1 MIVTVFL
8 FSLLTAMALGMPIAF
23 ALMTCGMAMMLY
35 MGQFDAQILAQNL
48 LSGADSFP
56 LMAIPFFVLAGELM
70 NAGGISR
77 RIVDVATA
85 WVGHFKGGLGYVAIF
100 ACVVMAS
107 LSGSAIADTAAVAA
121 LLIPMMRN
129 AGYDIPR
136 ASGLIASGGIIAPII
151 PPSIGFVMVG
161 VVGNVSIT
169 KLFIAGIVP
178 GLLMGLALVITWTV
192 QARRDNMPRGNKLPV
207 RQRLSAT
214 YAGIWALLLPVA
226 IIGGLKGGLFT
237 PTEAAVVAVFY
248 ALFVGCVVYREL
260 TFKHLYGLLLNAAK
274 TSAVVMFLVA
284 GAQVSAWLIAAANI
298 PTEVAGLLQ
307 PLTGDPKLLMFVIM
321 LLIFVVGTALDF
333 APTILIMIPVLM
345 PVVRM
350 AGIDPVY
357 FGVLF
362 TMNNAIGLI
371 TPPVGTVL
379 NVVCGVAGERMEPV
393 IRAVIPYLLAQLA
406 VLVLLILFPQIVMLP
421 LEYLYRP

>member
-1 MIVTVFL
+1 MIVAVFVAA
-8 FSLLTAMALGMPIAF
+8 LLAAMALGMPIAF
-23 ALMTCGMAMMLY
+23 ALMTCSVVMMLY
-35 MGQFDAQILAQNL
+35 MGLFDPQIMAQNM

-77 RIVDVATA
+77 RIVDVAGA

-121 LLIPMMRN
+121 LLIPMMRK
-129 AGYDIPR
+129 AGYFVPR
-136 ASGLIASGGIIAPII
+136 ASGLIAAGGIIAPVI
-151 PPSIGFVMVG
+151 PPSIGFVMLG
-161 VVGNVSIT
+161 VVGNISIT

-178 GLLMGLALVITWTV
+178 GLLMAVALVVTWAF
-192 QARRDNMPRGNKLPV
+192 QARRDDMPRGP
-207 RQRLSAT
+207 RMPWSQRWSAT
-214 YAGIWALLLPVA
+214 AAGFWALLLPV
-226 IIGGLKGGLFT
+226 IIVGGLKGGYFT

-248 ALFVGCVVYREL
+248 ALFVGFVVYREL
-260 TFKHLYGLLLNAAK
+260 RFSDLYAVLLGAAK

-284 GAQVSAWLIAAANI
+284 AAQVSAWLIAAANV
-298 PTEVAGLLQ
+298 PMVVADMLQ
-307 PLTGDPKLLMFVIM
+307 PLVGNPVLLMLLIVA
-321 LLIFVVGTALDF
+321 LIFVVGTALDF
-333 APTILIMIPVLM
+333 APTILILVPVLM
-345 PVVRM
+345 PVVHM

-362 TMNNAIGLI
+362 IMINAISLI

-393 IRAVIPYLLAQLA
+393 IRAVFPYLLAQTA
-406 VLVLLILFPQIVMLP
+406 VVLLLVLFPQLVMAP
-421 LEYLYRP
+421 LRFMTG

>member
-1 MIVTVFL
+1 MIVAIFVV
-8 FSLLTAMALGMPIAF
+8 SLLAAMAIGVPVAF
-23 ALMTCGMAMMLY
+23 ALMACSMAMMLY
-35 MGQFDAQILAQNL
+35 MNFFDAQIMAQNM

-77 RIVDVATA
+77 RIVDVAGA

-129 AGYDIPR
+129 AGYNLPR
-136 ASGLIASGGIIAPII
+136 ASGLIAAGGIIAPVI
-151 PPSIGFVMVG
+151 PPSIGFVMLG
-161 VVGNVSIT
+161 VVGNISIT
-169 KLFIAGIVP
+169 KLFIAGIFP
-178 GLLMGLALVITWTV
+178 GLLMALALVLTWAF
-192 QARRDNMPRGNKLPV
+192 QAKRDNMPRGEKLPV
-207 RQRLSAT
+207 RKRWEAT
-214 YAGIWALLLPVA
+214 FAGAWALLLPILIV
-226 IIGGLKGGLFT
+226 GGLKAGYFT

-248 ALFVGCVVYREL
+248 ALFVGFVVYREL
-260 TFKHLYGLLLNAAK
+260 KVSQLYSLLLTAGK

-284 GAQVSAWLIAAANI
+284 AAQVSAWLIAAANI
-298 PTEVAGLLQ
+298 SMAVADMLQ
-307 PLTGDPKLLMFVIM
+307 PLVDSPMLLMLVIM
-321 LLIFVVGTALDF
+321 GLIFVVGTALDF
-333 APTILIMIPVLM
+333 APTILIMVPVLM

-362 TMNNAIGLI
+362 IMNNAIGLI

-379 NVVCGVAGERMEPV
+379 NVVCGVARQRMEPV
-393 IRAVIPYLLAQLA
+393 IRAVVPYLLAQMT
-406 VLVLLILFPQIVMLP
+406 VLLLLIVFPQLVMVP
-421 LEYLYRP
+421 LKFLTR

>member
-1 MIVTVFL
+1 MVVAVFVL
-8 FSLLTAMALGMPIAF
+8 SLLAAMALGVPIAF
-23 ALMTCGMAMMLY
+23 SLMACGMAMMFY
-35 MGQFDAQILAQNL
+35 MDIFDAQIIAQNM

-77 RIVDVATA
+77 RIVDVAGA

-100 ACVVMAS
+100 ACVLMAS

-121 LLIPMMRN
+121 LLIPMMRK

-136 ASGLIASGGIIAPII
+136 ASGLIASGGIIAPVI
-151 PPSIGFVMVG
+151 PPSIGFVMLG
-161 VVGNVSIT
+161 VVGNISIT
-169 KLFIAGIVP
+169 QLFIAGIVP
-178 GLLMGLALVITWTV
+178 GLMMALALVLTWAY
-192 QARRDNMPRGNKLPV
+192 QSHRDDMPRGERMPL
-207 RQRLSAT
+207 RQRISAT
-214 YAGIWALLLPVA
+214 VAGFWALLLPLLIV
-226 IIGGLKGGLFT
+226 GGLKAGYFT

-248 ALFVGCVVYREL
+248 ALFVGFVVYREL
-260 TFKHLYGLLLNAAK
+260 RWSQLYGLLLASAK

-284 GAQVSAWLIAAANI
+284 AAQVSAWLIAAANI
-298 PTEVAGLLQ
+298 PMVVADMLQ
-307 PLTGDPKLLMFVIM
+307 PLVGSPVLLMLVIM
-321 LLIFVVGTALDF
+321 ALIFAVGTALDF
-333 APTILIMIPVLM
+333 APTILILVPVLM

-362 TMNNAIGLI
+362 IMNNAIGLI

-379 NVVCGVAGERMEPV
+379 NVVCGVARERMEPV
-393 IRAVIPYLLAQLA
+393 IRAVMPYLLAQTA
-406 VLVLLILFPQIVMLP
+406 VLLLLTLFPQLVMVP
-421 LEYLYRP
+421 LRFFTR

>member
-1 MIVTVFL
+1 MIVAIFVL
-8 FSLLTAMALGMPIAF
+8 SLLAAMAVGVPVAFSLMACSI
-23 ALMTCGMAMMLY
+23 AMMVY
-35 MGQFDAQILAQNL
+35 MDFFDAQIMAQNM

-77 RIVDVATA
+77 RIVDVAGA

-129 AGYDIPR
+129 AGYNLPR
-136 ASGLIASGGIIAPII
+136 ASGLIAAGGIIAPVI
-151 PPSIGFVMVG
+151 PPSIGFVMLG
-161 VVGNVSIT
+161 VVGNISIT
-169 KLFIAGIVP
+169 KLFIAGIFP
-178 GLLMGLALVITWTV
+178 GLLMALALVLTWTF
-192 QARRDNMPRGNKLPV
+192 QARRDDMPRGDKLPV
-207 RQRLSAT
+207 RKRWEAT
-214 YAGIWALLLPVA
+214 VAGAWALLLPILIV
-226 IIGGLKGGLFT
+226 GGLKGGYFT
-237 PTEAAVVAVFY
+237 PTEAAVIAVFY
-248 ALFVGCVVYREL
+248 ALFVGFVVYREL
-260 TFKHLYGLLLNAAK
+260 RVAQLYGLLLTAGK

-284 GAQVSAWLIAAANI
+284 AAQVSAWLIAAANI
-298 PTEVAGLLQ
+298 PTAVADMLQ
-307 PLTGDPKLLMFVIM
+307 PLIDNPMLLMLVIM
-321 LLIFVVGTALDF
+321 GLIFVVGTALDF
-333 APTILIMIPVLM
+333 APTILIMVPVLM

-362 TMNNAIGLI
+362 IMNNAIGLI

-379 NVVCGVAGERMEPV
+379 NVVCGVARQRMEPV
-393 IRAVIPYLLAQLA
+393 IRAVVPYLLAQMA
-406 VLVLLILFPQIVMLP
+406 VLLLLIIFPQLVMAP
-421 LEYLYRP
+421 LKFLTR

>member
-1 MIVTVFL
+1 MLIAIFVG
-8 FSLLTAMALGMPIAF
+8 SLMAAMALGVPIAF
-23 ALMTCGMAMMLY
+23 SLMVCSMAMMWY
-35 MGQFDAQILAQNL
+35 MDFFDAQIMAQNM

-56 LMAIPFFVLAGELM
+56 LIAIPFFVLAGELM

-77 RIVDVATA
+77 RIVEVAGA

-100 ACVVMAS
+100 ACVIMAS

-161 VVGNVSIT
+161 VVGNISIT
-169 KLFIAGIVP
+169 KLFIAGIAP
-178 GLLMGLALVITWTV
+178 GLMMALALVATWAF
-192 QARRDNMPRGNKLPV
+192 QAKRDGMPRGEKKSS
-207 RQRLSAT
+207 RQRWSAT
-214 YAGIWALLLPVA
+214 MAGFWALLMPV
-226 IIGGLKGGLFT
+226 IIVGGLKSGYFT

-248 ALFVGCVVYREL
+248 ALFVGFCVYREL
-260 TFKHLYGLLLNAAK
+260 KVEALYGLLLSAGK

-284 GAQVSAWLIAAANI
+284 AAQVSAWLIAAANI
-298 PTEVAGLLQ
+298 PMMVAGILQ
-307 PLTGDPKLLMFVIM
+307 PLIDSPVLLMLAIM
-321 LLIFVVGTALDF
+321 LLVFTVGTVLDF
-333 APTILIMIPVLM
+333 APTILILIPVLM
-345 PVVRM
+345 PTVKM

-362 TMNNAIGLI
+362 IMNNAIGLI

-379 NVVCGVAGERMEPV
+379 NVVCGVARVRMEPV
-393 IRAVIPYLLAQLA
+393 IRAVMPYFLAQSA
-406 VLVLLILFPQIVMLP
+406 VLLLLVLFPQLVLAP
-421 LEYLYRP
+421 LHFMTR

>member
-1 MIVTVFL
+1 MVVAVFVL
-8 FSLLTAMALGMPIAF
+8 SLLAAMALGVPIAF
-23 ALMTCGMAMMLY
+23 SLMACGMAMMFY
-35 MGQFDAQILAQNL
+35 MDIFDAQIIAQNM

-77 RIVDVATA
+77 RIVDVAGA

-121 LLIPMMRN
+121 LLIPMMRK

-136 ASGLIASGGIIAPII
+136 ASGLIASGGIIAPVI
-151 PPSIGFVMVG
+151 PPSIGFVMLG
-161 VVGNVSIT
+161 VVGNISIT
-169 KLFIAGIVP
+169 QLFIAGIVP
-178 GLLMGLALVITWTV
+178 GLMMALALVLTWAY
-192 QARRDNMPRGNKLPV
+192 QSHRDDMPRGERMPL
-207 RQRLSAT
+207 RQRISAT
-214 YAGIWALLLPVA
+214 VAGFWALLLPLLIV
-226 IIGGLKGGLFT
+226 GGLKAGYFT

-248 ALFVGCVVYREL
+248 ALFVGFVVYREL
-260 TFKHLYGLLLNAAK
+260 RWSQLYGLLLASAK

-284 GAQVSAWLIAAANI
+284 AAQVSAWLIAAANI
-298 PTEVAGLLQ
+298 PMVVADMLQ
-307 PLTGDPKLLMFVIM
+307 PLVGSPVLLMLVIM
-321 LLIFVVGTALDF
+321 ALIFAVGTALDF
-333 APTILIMIPVLM
+333 APTILILVPVLM

-362 TMNNAIGLI
+362 IMNNAIGLI

-379 NVVCGVAGERMEPV
+379 NVVCGVARERMEPV
-393 IRAVIPYLLAQLA
+393 IRAVMPYLLAQTA
-406 VLVLLILFPQIVMLP
+406 VLLLLTLFPQLVMVP
-421 LEYLYRP
+421 LRFFTR

>member
-1 MIVTVFL
+1 MIVTIFVL
-8 FSLLTAMALGMPIAF
+8 SLLAAMAIGVPVAFSLMACSL
-23 ALMTCGMAMMLY
+23 AMMLY
-35 MGQFDAQILAQNL
+35 MDFFDAQIMAQNM

-77 RIVDVATA
+77 RIVDVAGA

-129 AGYDIPR
+129 AGYNLPR
-136 ASGLIASGGIIAPII
+136 ASGLIAAGGIIAPVI
-151 PPSIGFVMVG
+151 PPSIGFVMLG
-161 VVGNVSIT
+161 VVGNISIT
-169 KLFIAGIVP
+169 KLFIAGIFP
-178 GLLMGLALVITWTV
+178 GLLMALALVLTWAF
-192 QARRDNMPRGNKLPV
+192 QARRDNMPRGEKLPV
-207 RQRLSAT
+207 RMRWEAT
-214 YAGIWALLLPVA
+214 FAGAWALLLPILIV
-226 IIGGLKGGLFT
+226 GGLKGGYFT

-248 ALFVGCVVYREL
+248 ALFVGFVVYREL
-260 TFKHLYGLLLNAAK
+260 RVSQLYGLLLSAGK
-274 TSAVVMFLVA
+274 TSAIVMFLVA
-284 GAQVSAWLIAAANI
+284 AAQVSAWLIAAANI
-298 PTEVAGLLQ
+298 PMAMADMLQ
-307 PLTGDPKLLMFVIM
+307 PLVDSPMLLMLVLM
-321 LLIFVVGTALDF
+321 GLIFVVGTALDF
-333 APTILIMIPVLM
+333 APTILIMVPVLM

-362 TMNNAIGLI
+362 IMNNAIGLI

-379 NVVCGVAGERMEPV
+379 NVVCGVARQRMEPV
-393 IRAVIPYLLAQLA
+393 IRAVVPYLLAQMT
-406 VLVLLILFPQIVMLP
+406 VLLLLIIFPQLVMVP
-421 LEYLYRP
+421 LKFLTR

>member
-1 MIVTVFL
+1 MIVAIFVA
-8 FSLLTAMALGMPIAF
+8 SLLAAMALGVPIAF
-23 ALMTCGMAMMLY
+23 SLMVCSMAMMAY
-35 MGQFDAQILAQNL
+35 MDVFDAQIMAQNM

-77 RIVDVATA
+77 RIVDVAGA

-121 LLIPMMRN
+121 LLIPMMRK

-136 ASGLIASGGIIAPII
+136 ASGLIASGGIIAPVL
-151 PPSIGFVMVG
+151 PPSIGFVMLG
-161 VVGNVSIT
+161 VVGNISIT

-178 GLLMGLALVITWTV
+178 GLLMAVALVLTWV
-192 QARRDNMPRGNKLPV
+192 YQARRDNMPRGERMPLN
-207 RQRLSAT
+207 RRLSAT
-214 YAGIWALLLPVA
+214 VAGFWALLLPLLIV
-226 IIGGLKGGLFT
+226 GGLKAGYFT

-248 ALFVGCVVYREL
+248 ALFVGFVVYREL
-260 TFKHLYGLLLNAAK
+260 RVAHLYGLLLAAAK

-284 GAQVSAWLIAAANI
+284 AAQVSAWLIAAANI
-298 PTEVAGLLQ
+298 PMVVADMLQ
-307 PLTGDPKLLMFVIM
+307 PLAGSPMLLMLAIM
-321 LLIFVVGTALDF
+321 VLVFVVGTALDF
-333 APTILIMIPVLM
+333 APTILILVPVLM

-362 TMNNAIGLI
+362 IINNAIGLI

-379 NVVCGVAGERMEPV
+379 NVVCGVAKERMEPV
-393 IRAVIPYLLAQLA
+393 IRAVMPYLLAQTA
-406 VLVLLILFPQIVMLP
+406 VLLLLVVFPELVMAP
-421 LEYLYRP
+421 LRFFTR

>member
-1 MIVTVFL
+1 MILAL
-8 FSLLTAMALGMPIAF
+8 FVLVLLAAMALGVPVAF
-23 ALMTCGMAMMLY
+23 ALMFCALAMMWQMDLL
-35 MGQFDAQILAQNL
+35 DAQIMAQNM

-77 RIVDVATA
+77 RIVDVAGA

-100 ACVVMAS
+100 ACVIMAS

-121 LLIPMMRN
+121 LLIPMMRK
-129 AGYDIPR
+129 AGYDLPR

-151 PPSIGFVMVG
+151 PPSIGFVMLG
-161 VVGNVSIT
+161 VVGNISIT
-169 KLFIAGIVP
+169 SLFIAGIVP
-178 GLLMGLALVITWTV
+178 GMMMAFALVAAWAW
-192 QARRDNMPRGNKLPV
+192 QARREDMPRGP
-207 RQRLSAT
+207 RLSASQRWRAT
-214 YAGIWALLLPVA
+214 AAGFWALLLPL
-226 IIGGLKGGLFT
+226 IIVGGLRAGVFT

-248 ALFVGCVVYREL
+248 ALFVGFVIYREL
-260 TFKHLYGLLLNAAK
+260 RVAQLYQLLLAAGK

-284 GAQVSAWLIAAANI
+284 AAQVSAWLIAAANI
-298 PTEVAGLLQ
+298 PMVVADMLA
-307 PLTGDPKLLMFVIM
+307 PLVEHPILLMLVIM
-321 LLIFVVGTALDF
+321 LLVFVVGTVLDF
-333 APTILIMIPVLM
+333 APTILILVPVLM

-362 TMNNAIGLI
+362 IMNNAIGLI

-379 NVVCGVAGERMEPV
+379 NVVCGISRQRLESVIVA
-393 IRAVIPYLLAQLA
+393 IQPYLLAHLA
-406 VLVLLILFPQIVMLP
+406 VLLLLVFFPQIVLAP
-421 LEYLYRP
+421 LHFLMR

>member
-1 MIVTVFL
+1 MIVAVFVV
-8 FSLLTAMALGMPIAF
+8 SLLAAMALGVPIAF
-23 ALMTCGMAMMLY
+23 ALMTCSMAMMAY
-35 MGQFDAQILAQNL
+35 MGIFDAQIMAQNL

-77 RIVDVATA
+77 RIVDVAGA

-100 ACVVMAS
+100 ACVIMAS

-121 LLIPMMRN
+121 LLIPMMRK

-136 ASGLIASGGIIAPII
+136 ASGLIASGGIIAPVI
-151 PPSIGFVMVG
+151 PPSIGFVMLG
-161 VVGNVSIT
+161 VVGNISIT

-178 GLLMGLALVITWTV
+178 GLMMALALVLTWLY
-192 QARRDNMPRGNKLPV
+192 QAKRDNMPRGEKMPV
-207 RQRLSAT
+207 RARLSAT
-214 YAGIWALLLPVA
+214 LAGFWALMLPLLIV
-226 IIGGLKGGLFT
+226 GGLKAGYFT

-248 ALFVGCVVYREL
+248 ALFVGFVVYREL
-260 TFKHLYGLLLNAAK
+260 RVKQLYGLLLAAAK

-284 GAQVSAWLIAAANI
+284 AAQVSAWLIAAANI
-298 PTEVAGLLQ
+298 PMVVADMAL
-307 PLTGDPKLLMFVIM
+307 V
-321 LLIFVVGTALDF
+321 FVVGTALDF
-333 APTILIMIPVLM
+333 APTILIMVPVLM

-362 TMNNAIGLI
+362 IMNNAIGLI

-379 NVVCGVAGERMEPV
+379 NVVCGIARERMESV
-393 IRAVIPYLLAQLA
+393 IRAVVPYLLAQLA
-406 VLVLLILFPQIVMLP
+406 VLALLVVFPQLVLAP
-421 LEYLYRP
+421 LKFFTR

>member
-1 MIVTVFL
+1 MVVAVFVL
-8 FSLLTAMALGMPIAF
+8 SLLAAMALGVPIAF
-23 ALMTCGMAMMLY
+23 SLIACGMAMMFY
-35 MGQFDAQILAQNL
+35 MDLFDAQIIAQNM

-77 RIVDVATA
+77 RIVDVAGA

-121 LLIPMMRN
+121 LLIPMMRK

-136 ASGLIASGGIIAPII
+136 ASGLIASGGIIAPVL
-151 PPSIGFVMVG
+151 PPSIGFVMLG
-161 VVGNVSIT
+161 VVGNISIT
-169 KLFIAGIVP
+169 QLFIAGIVP
-178 GLLMGLALVITWTV
+178 GLMMALALVFTWIY
-192 QARRDNMPRGNKLPV
+192 QSHRDDMPRGERMPL
-207 RQRLSAT
+207 RQRISAT
-214 YAGIWALLLPVA
+214 VAGFWALLLPLLIV
-226 IIGGLKGGLFT
+226 GGLKAGYFT

-248 ALFVGCVVYREL
+248 ALFIGFVVYREL
-260 TFKHLYGLLLNAAK
+260 RWSQLYGLLLASAK

-284 GAQVSAWLIAAANI
+284 AAQVSAWLIAAANI
-298 PTEVAGLLQ
+298 PMVVAEMLQ
-307 PLTGDPKLLMFVIM
+307 PLVGSPVLLMLVIM
-321 LLIFVVGTALDF
+321 ALIFAVGTALDF
-333 APTILIMIPVLM
+333 APTILILVPVLM

-362 TMNNAIGLI
+362 IMNNAIGLI

-379 NVVCGVAGERMEPV
+379 NVVCGVARERMEPV
-393 IRAVIPYLLAQLA
+393 IRAVMPYLLAQTA
-406 VLVLLILFPQIVMLP
+406 VLLLLTLFPQLVMVP
-421 LEYLYRP
+421 LRFFTR

>member
-1 MIVTVFL
+1 MIVTIFVV
-8 FSLLTAMALGMPIAF
+8 SLLAAMALGMPIAF
-23 ALMTCGMAMMLY
+23 ALMTCSMAMMLY
-35 MGQFDAQILAQNL
+35 MDFFDTQIMAQNM

-77 RIVDVATA
+77 RIVDVAGA

-136 ASGLIASGGIIAPII
+136 ASGLIASGGIIAPVI
-151 PPSIGFVMVG
+151 PPSIGFVMLG
-161 VVGNVSIT
+161 VVGNISIT

-178 GLLMGLALVITWTV
+178 GLLMALALVVTWAF
-192 QARRDNMPRGNKLPV
+192 QAKRDNMPRGERMPLRK
-207 RQRLSAT
+207 RLDAT
-214 YAGIWALLLPVA
+214 LAGVWALLLPV
-226 IIGGLKGGLFT
+226 IIVGGLKGGYFT

-248 ALFVGCVVYREL
+248 ALFVGFVVYREL
-260 TFKHLYGLLLNAAK
+260 KFTQLYSLLLAAGK

-284 GAQVSAWLIAAANI
+284 AAQVSAWLIAAASI
-298 PTEVAGLLQ
+298 PMVVAELLQ
-307 PLTGDPKLLMFVIM
+307 PLVGSPMLLMFVIM
-321 LLIFVVGTALDF
+321 GLIFVVGTALDF
-333 APTILIMIPVLM
+333 APTILIMVPVLM
-345 PVVRM
+345 PVIHM

-362 TMNNAIGLI
+362 IMNNAIGLI

-379 NVVCGVAGERMEPV
+379 NVVCGVAKERMEPV
-393 IRAVIPYLLAQLA
+393 IRAVMPYLAAQMA
-406 VLVLLILFPQIVMLP
+406 VVLLLVLFPQLVLAP
-421 LEYLYRP
+421 LRFFTR

>member
-1 MIVTVFL
+1 MVVAVFVL
-8 FSLLTAMALGMPIAF
+8 SLLAAMALGVPIAF
-23 ALMTCGMAMMLY
+23 SLMACGIAMMFY
-35 MGQFDAQILAQNL
+35 MDMFDAQIIAQNM

-77 RIVDVATA
+77 RIVDVAGA

-121 LLIPMMRN
+121 LLIPMMRK

-136 ASGLIASGGIIAPII
+136 ASGLIASGGIIAPVI
-151 PPSIGFVMVG
+151 PPSIGFVMLG
-161 VVGNVSIT
+161 VVGNISIT
-169 KLFIAGIVP
+169 QLFIAGIVP
-178 GLLMGLALVITWTV
+178 GLMMALALVLTWAY
-192 QARRDNMPRGNKLPV
+192 QSHRDDMPRGERMPL

-214 YAGIWALLLPVA
+214 IAGFWALLLPLLIV
-226 IIGGLKGGLFT
+226 GGLKAGYFT

-248 ALFVGCVVYREL
+248 ALFVGFVVYREL
-260 TFKHLYGLLLNAAK
+260 RWSQLYGLLLASAK

-284 GAQVSAWLIAAANI
+284 AAQVSAWLIAAANI
-298 PTEVAGLLQ
+298 PMVVADMLQ
-307 PLTGDPKLLMFVIM
+307 PLVGSPVLLMLVIM
-321 LLIFVVGTALDF
+321 ALIFAVGTALDF
-333 APTILIMIPVLM
+333 APTILILVPVLM

-362 TMNNAIGLI
+362 IMNNAIGLI

-379 NVVCGVAGERMEPV
+379 NVVCGVARERMEPV
-393 IRAVIPYLLAQLA
+393 IRAVMPYLLAQTA
-406 VLVLLILFPQIVMLP
+406 VLLLLTLFPPLVMVP
-421 LEYLYRP
+421 LRFFTR